1 MSTHPATPRVHGDD
15 TDDVTCR
22 DVTIDGVK
30 RAGIREKGARPAT
43 DRMTGG
49 ADEMRDAIDRFP
61 DDRTRRRARMALARC
76 ATRDASTQFRA
87 FVSRAF
93 VVARVSNASVVA
105 PRTMATLRGAGGAR
119 GASTSRDATA
129 RASETT
135 EGAIREMFRHDNAAM
150 TRARMLRALPGGGF
164 TAAEAAGHV
173 SFVLLG
179 VSYLTSDLLT
189 LRALAVGGLSAA
201 VVFQYFRD
209 VPLWLPIRWNALFVA
224 INLFWVA
231 KLYYDETAARR
242 WSSEEERA
250 LYAKHFAHMPMHEFK
265 TLMRHGEWREV
276 ERGFEFTREG
286 RANTHVHVLAEGS
299 ADVFVGG
306 RAVNK
311 MRAGSFVGEMSFMRS
326 LAGSNAK
333 KKHMKPRLAS
343 ATVIAAEPA
352 RIFCWEDSAL
362 RRLMRDNEQIKAGTQ
377 AAFGVGLAEKL
388 LTTRVMSSK
397 TFTQDPARVRGALA
411 GV

>member
-1 MSTHPATPRVHGDD
+1 MTTPP
-15 TDDVTCR
+15 CR
-22 DVTIDGVK
+22 AVPCRAVPCRAVTIDGVK

-43 DRMTGG
+43 DRMRMMR
-49 ADEMRDAIDRFP
+49 EMRLTVSV
-61 DDRTRRRARMALARC
+61 TRPRAVRRARMALARR

-93 VVARVSNASVVA
+93 VAPEVANASVVA
-105 PRTMATLRGAGGAR
+105 PRTMGTRPGARARGGAR
-119 GASTSRDATA
+119 GASTSRDASA

-135 EGAIREMFRHDNAAM
+135 EGGIREMFRHDNAAM

-224 INLFWVA
+224 INVFWVA

-242 WSSEEERA
+242 WSSGEERA

-286 RANTHVHVLAEGS
+286 RANTHVYVLAEGS

-311 MRAGSFVGEMSFMRS
+311 MRSGSFVGEMSFMRS
-326 LAGSNAK
+326 IAGSNAK
-333 KKHMKPRLAS
+333 KKQMKPRLAS

-397 TFTQDPARVRGALA
+397 AFTQDPARVRGALA

>member
-1 MSTHPATPRVHGDD
+1 M
-15 TDDVTCR
+15 
-22 DVTIDGVK
+22 TIDGVK

-224 INLFWVA
+224 INVFWVA

-333 KKHMKPRLAS
+333 KKQMKPRLAS

>member
-1 MSTHPATPRVHGDD
+1 
-15 TDDVTCR
+15 
-22 DVTIDGVK
+22 
-30 RAGIREKGARPAT
+30 
-43 DRMTGG
+43 
-49 ADEMRDAIDRFP
+49 
-61 DDRTRRRARMALARC
+61 
-76 ATRDASTQFRA
+76 
-87 FVSRAF
+87 
-93 VVARVSNASVVA
+93 
-105 PRTMATLRGAGGAR
+105 
-119 GASTSRDATA
+119 
-129 RASETT
+129 
-135 EGAIREMFRHDNAAM
+135 MFRHDNAAM

-189 LRALAVGGLSAA
+189 LRALEVGGLSAA

-224 INLFWVA
+224 INVFWVA

-242 WSSEEERA
+242 WSSGEERA

-286 RANTHVHVLAEGS
+286 RANTHVYVLAEGS

-311 MRAGSFVGEMSFMRS
+311 MRSGSFVGEMSFMRS
-326 LAGSNAK
+326 IAGSNAK
-333 KKHMKPRLAS
+333 KKQMKPRLAS

-362 RRLMRDNEQIKAGTQ
+362 RRLMRDNEQIKAGAQ

-397 TFTQDPARVRGALA
+397 AFTQDPARVRGALA

>member
-1 MSTHPATPRVHGDD
+1 MGTHPATPRVHGDD

>member
-1 MSTHPATPRVHGDD
+1 MITHPTTPRVHGDD

-30 RAGIREKGARPAT
+30 RAGIREKGARSAT

-49 ADEMRDAIDRFP
+49 ADETRDAIDRFP
-61 DDRTRRRARMALARC
+61 DDRTRRRARMALARR

-93 VVARVSNASVVA
+93 VVARVSHASVVA

-150 TRARMLRALPGGGF
+150 ARARMLRALPGGGF

-224 INLFWVA
+224 INVFWVA

-326 LAGSNAK
+326 VAGSNAK
-333 KKHMKPRLAS
+333 KKQMKPRLAS